1 MHETVLSTDIR
12 KLKPEVNIGT
22 LGHVDQGKSTL
33 VQALTGVWTS
43 RHSLE
48 LMRNITIKLGY
59 ANMDVYK
66 CPSCEPPYNF
76 SSSPKCPNCGGK
88 GELVRKISF
97 VDAPGHEILMTTM
110 LSGAAVMDGALLVIS
125 ADEKCP
131 QPQTREHL
139 YAAMIMGID
148 KLIVVQNK
156 IDLVTRERILES
168 YHEIKEFLRGTP
180 YEDAPVVPVSAQR
193 RVNVDVLIYLIEK
206 YIPTPPRR
214 FDLPPLMPVIRSF
227 DVNKPGTNVE
237 DLVGGVVGGSVLR
250 GLLRVGD
257 EVDILPGAEVTV
269 GKRKEVTPLSTEVRS
284 IRFDSQSLEEASA
297 GGLVAVGTS
306 LDPALTK
313 GDRLQG
319 NVLGRSGTLPAPLQ
333 RLTLDYSLLDRVVGV
348 DEVVEV
354 KPLATGETLALNVG
368 ATFRTAKIIGARGTR
383 IELEL
388 DSPAVAEHGQRVA
401 ISRRFQRR
409 WRLVGHGTV
418 S

>member
-1 MHETVLSTDIR
+1 MTTDVR

-22 LGHVDQGKSTL
+22 LGHVDHGKSSL

-48 LMRNITIKLGY
+48 LVRNITIKLGY
-59 ANMDVYK
+59 ANMSVYK
-66 CPSCEPPYNF
+66 CPHCDPPHNF
-76 SSSPKCPNCGGK
+76 SNNIKCPECGGD

-97 VDAPGHEILMTTM
+97 VDAPGHEVLMTTM

-139 YAAMIMGID
+139 YAAMIMGVE

-156 IDLVTRERILES
+156 IDLVTKERALES
-168 YHEIKEFLRGTP
+168 YREIKEFLRGTP
-180 YEDAPVVPVSAQR
+180 YENAPIVPVSAQR
-193 RVNVDVLIYLIEK
+193 KVNTDVLIYLIEK
-206 YIPTPPRR
+206 HIPTPPRR

-227 DVNKPGTNVE
+227 DVNRPGTNVE

-257 EVDILPGAEVTV
+257 EVDILPGPKLTV
-269 GKRKEVTPLSTEVRS
+269 GKKEEVVPLHAEVRS
-284 IRFDSQSLEEASA
+284 IRFDSQPLEEASA
-297 GGLVAVGTS
+297 GGLIAVGTS

-313 GDRLQG
+313 NDRLQG
-319 NVLGRSGTLPAPLQ
+319 NILGESGTLPAPVR
-333 RLTLDYSLLDRVVGV
+333 RLTLSYSLLERVVGT
-348 DEVVEV
+348 DEMVEV
-354 KPLATGETLALNVG
+354 KPLSIGETIALNIGV
-368 ATFRTAKIIGARGTR
+368 TFRVAKVINAKGARA
-383 IELEL
+383 ELEL
-388 DSPAVAEHGQRVA
+388 DSPAVAEQGQRVA
-401 ISRRFQRR
+401 ISRRLQRR
-409 WRLVGHGTV
+409 WRLVGHGIV

>member
-1 MHETVLSTDIR
+1 MLSTDIR

-22 LGHVDQGKSTL
+22 LGHVDHGKSTL

-59 ANMDVYK
+59 ANMDIYE
-66 CPSCEPPYNF
+66 CPSCDPPYNL
-76 SSSPKCPNCGGK
+76 SSSSKCPNCGSESK
-88 GELVRKISF
+88 LVRKISF
-97 VDAPGHEILMTTM
+97 VDAPGHEVLMTTM

-148 KLIVVQNK
+148 RLVVVQNK
-156 IDLVTRERILES
+156 IDLVTRDRALES
-168 YHEIKEFLRGTP
+168 YREIKEFLRGTP
-180 YEDAPVVPVSAQR
+180 YENAPIVPVSAQR
-193 RVNVDVLIYLIEK
+193 KVNTDVLIYLIEK
-206 YIPTPPRR
+206 HIPTPPRR

-237 DLVGGVVGGSVLR
+237 DLIGGVVGGSILR

-257 EVDILPGAEVTV
+257 EVDILPGAEINI
-269 GKRKEVTPLSTEVRS
+269 GKKKEVIPLSAEVRS
-284 IRFDSQSLEEASA
+284 IRFDSEPLEEATA
-297 GGLVAVGTS
+297 GGLIAVGTS

-313 GDRLQG
+313 GDKLQG
-319 NVLGRSGTLPAPLQ
+319 NILGKGGTLPKPVH
-333 RLTLDYSLLDRVVGV
+333 RLTLDYSLLERVVGI
-348 DEVVEV
+348 DEIVEV
-354 KPLATGETLALNVG
+354 KPLTVGEMLALNIG
-368 ATFRTAKIIGARGTR
+368 ATFRIAKVLGARGKR
-383 IELEL
+383 VELEL
-388 DSPAVAEHGQRVA
+388 ESPAVAEQGQRVA
-401 ISRRFQRR
+401 ISRRFQ
-409 WRLVGHGTV
+409 

>member
-1 MHETVLSTDIR
+1 MTTDVR

-22 LGHVDQGKSTL
+22 LGHVDHGKSSL

-59 ANMDVYK
+59 ANMSVYK
-66 CPSCEPPYNF
+66 CPHCDPPHNF
-76 SSSPKCPNCGGK
+76 SNNIKCPECGGD

-97 VDAPGHEILMTTM
+97 VDAPGHEVLMTTM

-139 YAAMIMGID
+139 YAAMIMGVE

-156 IDLVTRERILES
+156 IDLVTKERALES
-168 YHEIKEFLRGTP
+168 YREIKEFLRGTP
-180 YEDAPVVPVSAQR
+180 YENAPIVPVSAQR
-193 RVNVDVLIYLIEK
+193 KVNTDVLIYLIEK
-206 YIPTPPRR
+206 HIPTPPRR

-227 DVNKPGTNVE
+227 DVNRPGTNVE
-237 DLVGGVVGGSVLR
+237 DLVGGVVGGSMLR

-257 EVDILPGAEVTV
+257 EVDILPGPKLTV
-269 GKRKEVTPLSTEVRS
+269 GKKEEVVPLHAEVRS
-284 IRFDSQSLEEASA
+284 IRFDSQPLEEASA
-297 GGLVAVGTS
+297 GGLIAVGTS

-313 GDRLQG
+313 NDRLQG
-319 NVLGRSGTLPAPLQ
+319 NILGESGTLPAPVR
-333 RLTLDYSLLDRVVGV
+333 RLTLSYSLLEKVVGT
-348 DEVVEV
+348 DEMVEV
-354 KPLATGETLALNVG
+354 KPLSIGETIALNIGV
-368 ATFRTAKIIGARGTR
+368 TFRVAKVINAKGARA
-383 IELEL
+383 ELEL
-388 DSPAVAEHGQRVA
+388 DSPAVAEQGQRVA
-401 ISRRFQRR
+401 ISIRLQRR
-409 WRLVGHGTV
+409 WRLVGHGIV